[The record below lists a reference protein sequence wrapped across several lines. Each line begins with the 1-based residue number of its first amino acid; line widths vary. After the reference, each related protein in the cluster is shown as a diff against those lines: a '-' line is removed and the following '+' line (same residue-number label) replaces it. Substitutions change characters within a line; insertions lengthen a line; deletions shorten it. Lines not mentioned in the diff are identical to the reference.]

1 MYWTRLRKTADQGSN
16 VIHLEEAVD
25 WKPGEEI
32 VIAPTSFEPYDTE
45 VLSIGMGT
53 DVCSF
58 IVELETIVYM
68 SEQCDCLVEHC
79 SCRLPVYAKLSI
91 YTRKDV

>member
-1 MYWTRLRKTADQGSN
+1 MYWTRLSKTADQGSN

-45 VLSIGMGT
+45 ILSIGM
-53 DVCSF
+53 
-58 IVELETIVYM
+58 ETNDCFLFLNG
-68 SEQCDCLVEHC
+68 EQSVVVAGFVP
-79 SCRLPVYAKLSI
+79 SR
-91 YTRKDV
+91 